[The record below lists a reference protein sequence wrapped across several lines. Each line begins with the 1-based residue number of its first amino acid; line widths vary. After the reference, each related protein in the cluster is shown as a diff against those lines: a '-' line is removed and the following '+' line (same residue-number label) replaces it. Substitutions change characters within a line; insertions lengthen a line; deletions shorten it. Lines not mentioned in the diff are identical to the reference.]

1 MAQKNNLSVIL
12 ILGPPGSGKGTQ
24 ANLLAK
30 ELDYYHLETSKILE
44 REISKAKEGE
54 TIEIE
59 GEDYSY
65 AKEKKLWK
73 EGKLMSPPFVMHL
86 LKEEIKRLY
95 KQKFSLIL
103 SGSPRTLFEAKRIY
117 PLLSDLFGKE
127 DLDVIQ
133 LKLSAKESIFRNS
146 HRRICKL
153 MRHSILYN
161 DETKNLTKC
170 PLDGSELLERKG
182 LDDPETIKVRVKE
195 FKERTLPIINYYK
208 EQNVDIH
215 KIDGGQS
222 VAKVYKNILKS
233 LNLFKNGT
241 N

>member
-1 MAQKNNLSVIL
+1 MSQKNNLSVIL

-24 ANLLAK
+24 ASLLAK

-44 REISKAKEGE
+44 REINKAKEGE

-73 EGKLMSPPFVMHL
+73 EGKLMSPPFVAHL
-86 LKEEIKRLY
+86 LKEEIKKLY
-95 KQKFSLIL
+95 KQKFSLIF

-117 PLLSDLFGKE
+117 PLLSDLFGEE

-195 FKERTLPIINYYK
+195 FK
-208 EQNVDIH
+208 
-215 KIDGGQS
+215 
-222 VAKVYKNILKS
+222 
-233 LNLFKNGT
+233 
-241 N
+241 